1 MRRSFVSWSLLLVFS
16 CANDADSKLFWMDW
30 SLPRKI
36 QSFFSFPGRY
46 TPLSQKRNVRD
57 SILKRIE
64 TAEVSID
71 LWIYSFDDPEILA
84 ALQRAAKRGI
94 TISIVADPDKDYPQE
109 LVRLGLFRRWE
120 RSGLQH
126 SKILIV
132 DRKTV
137 FLGSGNFTWYGLE
150 NDLNGYV
157 SFDLFETERESFY
170 SFLEED
176 PGIDVLEIPP
186 FQFYISPEK
195 GRLIQNLIL
204 RDVDSS
210 KESVRYLI
218 FDHFDSVLTS
228 RLAYANRRG
237 VSVQGVYDSPVDE
250 EGKFLANA
258 FDRTDSKIF
267 GDGNEETI
275 SGDSFGKGGLLHHK
289 TMLIDGKI
297 LLSGS
302 YNFSV
307 SARDSNREILFR
319 TTDASLV
326 EAYSREWDRV
336 AASAIRFQPT
346 VTFDFLNA
354 PSSLAS
360 TSDAGSDSFS
370 FGFPENAIP
379 VGFEQTLCRSNTFS
393 EESVFFESG
402 AGFFRMI
409 LEYSY
414 DPGETCKVVSDFSA
428 ASSGFTG
435 KRTNHPVKTRNFR
448 KNSSLRTKKGNTLL
462 TTEKEDSLSRFESK
476 PTFLFVPKYFS
487 TVTGNLFL
495 PDEPLRSGKFPNLR
509 AVLLYQRG
517 NGPVEISWTAAG
529 NIFSAIPHQ
538 AEGMLFLEYDNAFL
552 GFCFHEYSKKGME
565 YSELIPEMLSYRES
579 VLKPNLRFSFEADA
593 MENRRNWGTYCYRY

>member
-1 MRRSFVSWSLLLVFS
+1 MFVSWSLLLVFS
-16 CANDADSKLFWMDW
+16 CDNDADSKWFWMDW
-30 SLPRKI
+30 SRPRRI

-46 TPLSQKRNVRD
+46 IPLPQKRNVRD
-57 SILKRIE
+57 EILKRIE
-64 TAEVSID
+64 SAESSID
-71 LWIYSFDDPEILA
+71 FWIYSFDDPEILA
-84 ALQRAAKRGI
+84 ELQRAAKRGI

-109 LVRLGLFRRWE
+109 LVRSGLFRRWE

-126 SKILIV
+126 SKILII

-157 SFDLFETERESFY
+157 SFDLFETEWESFY

-176 PGIDVLEIPP
+176 PGIHVLEIPP

-204 RDVDSS
+204 RDVDASR
-210 KESVRYLI
+210 ESVRYLI

-237 VSVQGVYDSPVDE
+237 VAVQGVYDSPVDE

-258 FDRTDSKIF
+258 FDRPDSKIF

-275 SGDSFGKGGLLHHK
+275 SSDSFGKGGLLHHK
-289 TMLIDGKI
+289 TMLIDGRI

-319 TTDASLV
+319 TKDPSLV

-336 AASAIRFQPT
+336 AAGAIQFQSAG
-346 VTFDFLNA
+346 TFDILNA

-360 TSDAGSDSFS
+360 TSDVASNLFS
-370 FGFPENAIP
+370 FGFSENAIP
-379 VGFEQTLCRSNTFS
+379 VGVEQTLCRSNVS
-393 EESVFFESG
+393 AKESVFFESG
-402 AGFFRMI
+402 MGFLKTI

-428 ASSGFTG
+428 TSSGFTG

-448 KNSSLRTKKGNTLL
+448 KNSTLRSKKGNPLL
-462 TTEKEDSLSRFESK
+462 TTEKDDSFSRFELK
-476 PTFLFVPKYFS
+476 PMFLFVPKYFS

-495 PDEPLRSGKFPNLR
+495 PDELLRSGRFPNLR
-509 AVLLYQRG
+509 SVLLYQRG
-517 NGPVEISWTAAG
+517 NGPSEISWTAAG
-529 NIFSAIPHQ
+529 NIISAIPHQ
-538 AEGMLFLEYDNAFL
+538 TEGMLFLEYDDAFL

-565 YSELIPEMLSYRES
+565 YSELIPEILSYRES
-579 VLKPNLRFSFEADA
+579 VFQPNLRFSFEEDA